1 MKKRTQKRFS
11 LLKPAFLIGCLIIAA
26 GMICWKEGG
35 TAQAADTVSR
45 EEWVH
50 LLKETFQMKIE
61 DGLMPDD
68 YYTDVSKSGTSY
80 YEDIMTA
87 VNFGVIDLEAGEEF
101 CPKEAAT
108 REFAAQTLNFCL
120 GYEPE
125 EGLSYTMKDTGDLK
139 YPGEDQI
146 AVDKGWLNLINGEFC
161 PDKPITS
168 EEKTGMLNFA
178 KQVLANAKIDENHK
192 NTYEFA
198 EDVIVIPEG
207 TEIEL
212 GENTVR
218 IYGGPGAELSAGD
231 IFAVFSNGIAYTYQA
246 VNISPE
252 ADGIEIETA
261 EADYNSTVEN
271 YDAQGVIEA
280 DLGTFVPASDD
291 IIMDVEYEQ
300 EPAGEEG
307 IASHADA
314 RAKKNVKD
322 IRLSKNVGGGKVS
335 CVISNIQVNYKMD
348 GSGYLFS
355 VSGKAQLGYT
365 LSGKKSLTI
374 PVGYVNIAGVGKIQ
388 VSMVYSADG
397 SASLTLSS
405 DFVTGIEKTGGSV
418 RKIKSFTTPSWHFS
432 AKAEL
437 KAACRVSF
445 DIAIPAVASGN
456 LYAELGVK
464 STPDVEVYSDGKKP
478 VMCMDLPAYL
488 YAVAGYSV
496 NVAGQQVVKETIP
509 IYTANN
515 SPVKVCFHI
524 EDGVNVSV
532 CSRMDSSSRVGKR
545 GYYSLLG
552 TSGTYGSQC
561 FPAPAE
567 EVKIFEYELDDAG
580 HATITKYCGNVY
592 ALIIPEELDGYSV
605 TAIGEQAFKG
615 NGSLGSVVVPNK
627 VESIGKEA
635 FSGCGSLADVV
646 LPENKKYTF
655 ISENLFAEDVSLSC
669 VEIPKYVTEIQKRAF
684 YHCGLTSMRLSEDI
698 TYIGEEAFYG
708 CVRLSDLILPK
719 YLEKYGAACF
729 GDCDSLQR
737 VEIYKYLK
745 ENDYFPDYHAMVDN
759 GVMRGMFY
767 GCDNLK
773 EVRFAGGVTRIAS
786 NLFNGCAG
794 LEEITIPDTVTHIGL
809 HAFNACTSLKKV
821 NLPDSLTKID
831 VMAFRN
837 CTSLESIDIPDSVTE
852 IWCRAFSGC
861 SNLSE
866 IHLPEKLKILGTQAF
881 SGCSSLRAV
890 TIPPNTA
897 EVPLYYDGWTTV
909 LTESP
914 FSGCAN
920 LKEIT
925 LADGMQKVAGSLFK
939 NCGNLESVTIP
950 DSVTEIGESAFADAS
965 SLQNVALSNHLT
977 SIGKW
982 AFQNC
987 TSLEKIELPDT
998 VKGMADSVFE
1008 GCSLLTEVKLP
1019 KYRAGIPAGTFK
1031 NCTSL
1036 RGIEFPEAL
1045 QYISSSAFEGC
1056 EKLESIVLPEGF
1068 KGIEAAAF
1076 KNCKRL
1082 TAADLK
1088 GDYIGAYA
1096 FENCMEL
1103 AEVKMSD
1110 SVYRIDK
1117 YAFLNCSSIA
1127 NLHLSTGL
1135 EQIAANLFEG
1145 CAFLDNLVIPY
1156 GVTDIGNEAFKNC
1169 TRLKHISIPEYTVNI
1184 AENAFSYPEEI
1195 TVYGIEG
1202 SYAEDYADRKNM
1214 IFSPAAAEVEGLS
1227 FLKEGYTVRTGQSI
1241 KAAVAVLPKTANAA
1255 LQWISS
1261 DENTATVAKGRVTG
1275 VNAGECTITVR
1286 AGTAEASCKIVVKE
1300 KINGFQISGRET
1312 MQTEE
1317 MQQLSCSDGQGNIL
1331 DTGEFRWWSENP
1343 NVAAVDQEGNLK
1355 ALKKGRVKVEAWL
1368 LEDTNQTAAIE
1379 IEVTDKI
1386 EIVPVEEITIVPPQN
1401 IKENGTVTVG
1411 ETFVLSAIVSPS
1423 NATNKNISWDTSNKN
1438 VAAITQKGAVSAV
1451 GAGKATFTVTA
1462 EDGGKKAEFRIQ
1474 VVKGSQKPDPENP
1487 KPDTS
1492 KPDTSKPDTQKPG
1505 TAKPGTTKPGTLKP
1519 HQLTVKTSFKKI
1531 LGSNSFTLNARS
1543 ATGAKFTYASNN
1555 PKVARVDAKGKVR
1568 ILAVGKAVITVT
1580 AKADGRYAVKKAKV
1594 TVTVIPKTVSGV
1606 KVKALPGRKCKVSW
1620 KKLSKVSGYQIRYSQ
1635 KSSMKSS
1642 KSVKAAGA
1650 KKKSVT
1656 LKNLKKKK
1664 KYYIQVRAYQRVNGK
1679 MYYGNW
1685 SGKKSVK
1692 AKT

>member
-1 MKKRTQKRFS
+1 MKEKMQKRFS
-11 LLKPAFLIGCLIIAA
+11 LLRPVVLIGCLIFAA
-26 GMICWKEGG
+26 GIICWKEES

-45 EEWVH
+45 EEWVS

-68 YYTDVSKSGTSY
+68 YYTDVTQSGTSY

-101 CPKEAAT
+101 RPKETAT

-120 GYEPE
+120 GYEPDE
-125 EGLSYTMKDTGDLK
+125 ELSYTMKDIGNLK
-139 YPGEDQI
+139 YPGEAQM
-146 AVDKGWLNLINGEFC
+146 AVNQGWLNLINGEFC

-168 EEKTGMLNFA
+168 TEKTRMINFA
-178 KQVLANAKIDENHK
+178 KQVLADAEIDENHK
-192 NTYEFA
+192 NTYKFA
-198 EDVIVIPEG
+198 ENVIVIPEG
-207 TEIEL
+207 TEVEL
-212 GENTVR
+212 GENKVK
-218 IYGGPGAELSAGD
+218 IYGGPGEELSAGD

-246 VNISPE
+246 VNIFSE
-252 ADGIEIETA
+252 SDWIEIETA
-261 EADYNSTVEN
+261 EADYHSTVEN
-271 YDAQGVIEA
+271 YDAEGVIEA

-300 EPAGEEG
+300 ESAGEEG
-307 IASHADA
+307 IVSYADV
-314 RAKKNVKD
+314 RAKKHIKD

-374 PVGYVNIAGVGKIQ
+374 PMGYVNIAGVGKIQ
-388 VSMVYSADG
+388 VSMTYSVDG
-397 SASLTLSS
+397 SAALTLSS

-445 DIAIPAVASGN
+445 EIAIPAVASGN

-464 STPDVEVYSDGKKP
+464 STPDAEVYSDGRMP

-488 YAVAGYSV
+488 YADTGYSV

-524 EDGVNVSV
+524 EDGINVSV
-532 CSRMDSSSRVGKR
+532 CSRLDSSSRVGKR

-552 TSGTYGSQC
+552 ASGTYGSQC

-580 HATITKYCGNVY
+580 HATITKYYGNVY
-592 ALIIPEELDGYSV
+592 ALIIPEELDGHTV
-605 TAIGEQAFKG
+605 TAIGERAFKG
-615 NGSLGSVVVPNK
+615 NGSLGSVVVPNG

-635 FSGCGSLADVV
+635 FSECGSLADIV

-655 ISENLFAEDVSLSC
+655 ISENIFAEDVSLRC
-669 VEIPKYVTEIQKRAF
+669 VEIPKYVTEIQRRAF
-684 YHCGLTSMRLSEDI
+684 YHCGLTSMRLNEDI

-708 CVRLSDLILPK
+708 CAGLSDLILPK

-759 GVMRGMFY
+759 GRMRGMFF

-773 EVRFAGGVTRIAS
+773 EVCFAGGVTRIAA
-786 NLFNGCAG
+786 NLFNGCES
-794 LEEITIPDTVTHIGL
+794 LEEITIPDTVTHIGF

-837 CTSLESIDIPDSVTE
+837 CTSLGNIDIPDSVTE

-881 SGCSSLRAV
+881 YGCSALNAV
-890 TIPPNTA
+890 AIPPNTA
-897 EVPLYYDGWTTV
+897 EVPQYYDGWLTG

-914 FSGCAN
+914 FSYCAN
-920 LKEIT
+920 LKEII
-925 LADGMQKVAGSLFK
+925 LADGMQKVPGFLFK
-939 NCGNLESVTIP
+939 NCDSLESVTVP

-965 SLQNVALSNHLT
+965 ALQNVVLSNHLT
-977 SIGKW
+977 SVDRW

-998 VKGMADSVFE
+998 VKSMASSIFE
-1008 GCSLLTEVKLP
+1008 GCRLLTEVKLP
-1019 KYRAGIPAGTFK
+1019 KYRVGIPESTFK

-1036 RGIEFPEAL
+1036 KGIEFPESL
-1045 QYISSSAFEGC
+1045 QYIYNNAFEGC
-1056 EKLESIVLPEGF
+1056 EKLENIVLPDEF
-1068 KGIEAAAF
+1068 KGIESAAF

-1082 TAADLK
+1082 AAAELK
-1088 GDYIGAYA
+1088 GDYIGEHA

-1103 AEVKMSD
+1103 VEVKMSD
-1110 SVYRIDK
+1110 SIYRIEK
-1117 YAFLNCSSIA
+1117 GAFLNCSSLTS
-1127 NLHLSTGL
+1127 LHLSTGL
-1135 EQIAANLFEG
+1135 EQITANMFEG
-1145 CAFLDNLVIPY
+1145 CTFLDSLVIPY

-1169 TRLKHISIPEYTVNI
+1169 TRLKHISIPEDTVNI
-1184 AENAFSYPEEI
+1184 AENAFSYSEDI

-1202 SYAEDYADRKNM
+1202 SYAEDYANRRNM
-1214 IFSPAAAEVEGLS
+1214 IFSPVTAEVEGLS
-1227 FLKEGYTVRTGQSI
+1227 FLKEIYTVRTGQSI
-1241 KAAVAVLPKTANAA
+1241 KAAVAVLPETANAS

-1275 VNAGECTITVR
+1275 VKAGECTVTVK
-1286 AGTAEASCKIVVKE
+1286 AGAAEASCKIVVKE
-1300 KINGFQISGRET
+1300 QVNGFKISGRET

-1317 MQQLSCSDGQGNIL
+1317 IQQLSCSDSQGNIL
-1331 DTGEFRWWSENP
+1331 NAGEFRWWSENP

-1355 ALKKGRVKVEAWL
+1355 ALKKGTVKVEAWL
-1368 LEDTNQTAAIE
+1368 LENTEQTAAIE
-1379 IEVTDKI
+1379 IKVTDKT
-1386 EIVPVEEITIVPPQN
+1386 EIVSVEEITIVPPGN

-1411 ETFVLSAIVSPS
+1411 ETFTLSAIVSPS
-1423 NATNKNISWDTSNKN
+1423 NATKKNVSWATSNKN
-1438 VAAITQKGAVSAV
+1438 VASITQKGAVSAV
-1451 GAGKATFTVTA
+1451 GAGKATFTVTT

-1474 VVKGSQKPDPENP
+1474 VVKGISKPNPGTP
-1487 KPDTS
+1487 KPETP
-1492 KPDTSKPDTQKPG
+1492 KPGTQKPG
-1505 TAKPGTTKPGTLKP
+1505 VSKPGTLKS
-1519 HQLTVKTSFKKI
+1519 HQLTVKASFKKL
-1531 LGSNSFTLNARS
+1531 LGSKSFSLNARS
-1543 ATGAKFTYASNN
+1543 ATGAKLTYASSNKN
-1555 PKVARVDAKGKVR
+1555 IARVDSKGKVR
-1568 ILAVGKAVITVT
+1568 VTAVGKAVITVT
-1580 AKADGRYAVKKAKV
+1580 ARADGKYAVKKAKV
-1594 TVTVIPKTVSGV
+1594 TITVIPKTVGGI
-1606 KVKALPGRKCKVSW
+1606 KVKAQPGRKCKVSW

-1642 KSVKAAGA
+1642 KTVKAVGA
-1650 KKKSVT
+1650 KKKNIT
-1656 LKNLKKKK
+1656 LKKLKKKK
-1664 KYYIQVRAYQRVNGK
+1664 KYYIQVRAFQRVSGK

-1685 SGKKSVK
+1685 SRKKSVRIK
-1692 AKT
+1692 P